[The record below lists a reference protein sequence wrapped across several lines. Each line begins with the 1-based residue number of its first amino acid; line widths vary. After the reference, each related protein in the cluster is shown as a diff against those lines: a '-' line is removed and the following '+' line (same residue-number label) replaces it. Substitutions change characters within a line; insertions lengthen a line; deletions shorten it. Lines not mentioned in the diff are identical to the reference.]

1 MGEWSNGMVFMAY
14 VDGFMTLQRGKWHNM
29 TYLKGFIYDTVGG
42 HLWRTEINLRR
53 FKMDKQ

>member
-1 MGEWSNGMVFMAY
+1 MAY

-42 HLWRTEINLRR
+42 HL
-53 FKMDKQ
+53 